1 MLIYS
6 STKRQFDQDVISG
19 SIARKIERQFYLHGI
34 NHNNDSE
41 VTAWNNSLL
50 EMQKVLSFPGFD
62 DNIQVAIEYQI
73 PQTSKRID
81 FLIAGENDASEENV
95 IVVELKQWDE
105 AGRTSR
111 HGIVTA
117 YTGGMVRAVAHP
129 SYQAYSYAKTIE
141 NFNAT
146 VQDEAIGMRPCAYLH
161 NYKKSKLDEI
171 SNPLYSDVIE
181 LAPLYIKNEGNKL
194 RNFIQRYVTK
204 GPKRNL
210 LYVIDNGRIR
220 PSKALQDALGSM
232 LKGNEEFVMIDEQKV
247 VYETVRRLVDIALR
261 QNKKYTV
268 IVQGG
273 PGTGKSVVAIQLLV
287 ELVTKRGLNAQYV
300 TKNAAPRNVY
310 FEELKRDKYKL
321 GYVKNLFKG
330 SGSFYDCERNTFDCL
345 ITDEAH
351 RLNAKSGMFQNKG
364 ENQIKEI
371 INASRVSVFFI
382 DEDQLVTTKDIGSVS
397 AIKMWAK
404 ICGSEVFCDE
414 TTKLVSQFRCNGSDG
429 YLAFID
435 DVLGI
440 RRTANFDGFEGDYDL
455 RIFDNPCEMREA
467 LRIKNLVNNK
477 ARMVAGY
484 CYEWRSK
491 NSNDLAVFDI
501 ELEHN
506 FRARWNFATTQTWAI
521 DADSFDQVGC
531 IHTSQGLEFDYV
543 GVIIGRDLVY
553 RNGRIYTD
561 PSKRA
566 KSDQSLRGLK
576 SNPNPDL
583 GDRIVK
589 NTYKTLLT
597 RGQKGC
603 YIYCEDAELRDY
615 LKKRVAKKF

>member
-1 MLIYS
+1 M
-6 STKRQFDQDVISG
+6 
-19 SIARKIERQFYLHGI
+19 A
-34 NHNNDSE
+34 
-41 VTAWNNSLL
+41 
-50 EMQKVLSFPGFD
+50 
-62 DNIQVAIEYQI
+62 
-73 PQTSKRID
+73 
-81 FLIAGENDASEENV
+81 
-95 IVVELKQWDE
+95 
-105 AGRTSR
+105 
-111 HGIVTA
+111 
-117 YTGGMVRAVAHP
+117 
-129 SYQAYSYAKTIE
+129 
-141 NFNAT
+141 
-146 VQDEAIGMRPCAYLH
+146 
-161 NYKKSKLDEI
+161 
-171 SNPLYSDVIE
+171 
-181 LAPLYIKNEGNKL
+181 
-194 RNFIQRYVTK
+194 
-204 GPKRNL
+204 
-210 LYVIDNGRIR
+210 
-220 PSKALQDALGSM
+220 
-232 LKGNEEFVMIDEQKV
+232 
-247 VYETVRRLVDIALR
+247 
-261 QNKKYTV
+261 
-268 IVQGG
+268 
-273 PGTGKSVVAIQLLV
+273 
-287 ELVTKRGLNAQYV
+287 
-300 TKNAAPRNVY
+300 
-310 FEELKRDKYKL
+310 
-321 GYVKNLFKG
+321 
-330 SGSFYDCERNTFDCL
+330 
-345 ITDEAH
+345 
-351 RLNAKSGMFQNKG
+351 
-364 ENQIKEI
+364 
-371 INASRVSVFFI
+371 
-382 DEDQLVTTKDIGSVS
+382 
-397 AIKMWAK
+397 
-404 ICGSEVFCDE
+404 
-414 TTKLVSQFRCNGSDG
+414 TKLVSQFRCNGSDG

-543 GVIIGRDLVY
+543 GVIIGKDLVC

-615 LKKRVAKKF
+615 LKERVTKKF